1 MGYFRFNFVL
11 RAISFYCDIPN
22 IFVFLQVVS
31 LLHTLLSHEET
42 EVRTVMVVCPLSTV
56 LNWYNEFDKWLK
68 DVEGGDAIEVYHLTK

>member
-1 MGYFRFNFVL
+1 MGYFRFNFVP
-11 RAISFYCDIPN
+11 RAKSFYFDTPN

-68 DVEGGDAIEVYHLTK
+68 DVEGGDTIDVYHLTK